1 MGVGPTTAQ
10 LIKIIRP
17 TLINEVLLGS
27 KLQKGLEVHDLIE
40 SGVSTTHSRCWK
52 RGGKIR
58 ASAETNRLINSIN
71 NIFR

>member
-27 KLQKGLEVHDLIE
+27 KLHKGLEVHDLIE
-40 SGVSTTHSRCWK
+40 SGASTTHSRYWK

-58 ASAETNRLINSIN
+58 ASAETNQFINSIN
-71 NIFR
+71 NFFL